1 MITKAIEKIT
11 GEKAK
16 MRCVVGEEMIAPSFP
31 AEEKTEKEEIDPYTQ
46 KVLNIFNGRV
56 IERTN

>member
-1 MITKAIEKIT
+1 
-11 GEKAK
+11 